1 MKFLNRDSAN
11 SVVSIKYIKKKEE
24 RKKRERKEKKKK
36 KKKNIPDCVQ
46 IMTGQQA

>member
-11 SVVSIKYIKKKEE
+11 SVVSIKYIKKKEK
-24 RKKRERKEKKKK
+24 RKKREEEEEEEEE
-36 KKKNIPDCVQ
+36 KNIPDCVQ